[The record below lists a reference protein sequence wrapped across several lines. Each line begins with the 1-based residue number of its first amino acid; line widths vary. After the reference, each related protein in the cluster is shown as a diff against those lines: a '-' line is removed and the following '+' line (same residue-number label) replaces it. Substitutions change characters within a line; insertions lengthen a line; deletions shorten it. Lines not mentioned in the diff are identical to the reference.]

1 MEYRS
6 SQGFY
11 GFIRRTLTSMDH
23 ASMEERMIEWTGW
36 TCRWS
41 VYQQFTGFPLL
52 FCINDISHLWSC
64 ENKSVVTKSSLH
76 IIFTLN
82 FEELLNFKW
91 FQLPQSSLYVIIVI
105 KSIVSKGDWA
115 VHKRCQN
122 GSSVSWGYSRFI
134 FSGSRLVGWI
144 RGIEDETERF
154 TQHESS
160 LNSYFGVQSL
170 DDTDFVR
177 RII

>member
-1 MEYRS
+1 MGSFVVLWR
-6 SQGFY
+6 QW
-11 GFIRRTLTSMDH
+11 TT
-23 ASMEERMIEWTGW
+23 EERMIEWTGW
-36 TCRWS
+36 PCRWS

-52 FCINDISHLWSC
+52 FCINDISHLCSC

-91 FQLPQSSLYVIIVI
+91 FQLPQSSLYVIIVN

-122 GSSVSWGYSRFI
+122 GLM
-134 FSGSRLVGWI
+134 RLLKIHFQWVAFG
-144 RGIEDETERF
+144 R
-154 TQHESS
+154 
-160 LNSYFGVQSL
+160 LNSGNRRWNGKIYLAWIILKFILWSPKFGRHWFRSSDNL
-170 DDTDFVR
+170 SWNR
-177 RII
+177 